1 MTKKLVPA
9 LLTFL
14 LVASSLSFAQTL
26 TNLAHPAPDGGIYAF
41 QMTDGTVIVQGY
53 NENDWWKLTPDIN
66 GSYLN
71 GTWTQLASLPA
82 GYVPYAMA
90 SAVLADGRLLIEGG
104 EYNNGNFAFTSLGA
118 IYDPDANT
126 WTPMPPPTGWDFIG
140 DSPASVM
147 PNGKFLIGQKFT
159 EAMAWLDPSTLT
171 WAALGSSGKSDW
183 FAEEGFTLMPDG
195 TILTMDVLN
204 NPNSERY
211 ITNQQ
216 MWVSDGSTI
225 ANLQGPPE
233 VGCITYGNNQIYCP
247 PGEIGP
253 AILRPDGTVFATGAF
268 HTGATAAHTS
278 IYKPGLTSTDPGTWT
293 PGPDFP
299 NRDQAGDDFAVLL
312 PSGHVLVE
320 GDSGRLYEFDGT
332 NLTQEMY
339 SNGDGLMILP
349 TGQVLIGGSAIYTPT
364 GHSIQPWAPYMYSV
378 PTTATRGQTYLI
390 QGRQMNG
397 MSQANN
403 FGDEFETATNYPLV
417 RIVNNATG
425 HVFYAKTH
433 GHSSMGVATGNAP
446 IFTRMDIPA
455 GMETGASKLY
465 VVANGIPST
474 PYAITIN

>member
-1 MTKKLVPA
+1 M
-9 LLTFL
+9 
-14 LVASSLSFAQTL
+14 
-26 TNLAHPAPDGGIYAF
+26 
-41 QMTDGTVIVQGY
+41 
-53 NENDWWKLTPDIN
+53 
-66 GSYLN
+66 
-71 GTWTQLASLPA
+71 
-82 GYVPYAMA
+82 
-90 SAVLADGRLLIEGG
+90 
-104 EYNNGNFAFTSLGA
+104 
-118 IYDPDANT
+118 
-126 WTPMPPPTGWDFIG
+126 
-140 DSPASVM
+140 
-147 PNGKFLIGQKFT
+147 
-159 EAMAWLDPSTLT
+159 
-171 WAALGSSGKSDW
+171 
-183 FAEEGFTLMPDG
+183 
-195 TILTMDVLN
+195 
-204 NPNSERY
+204 
-211 ITNQQ
+211 
-216 MWVSDGSTI
+216 
-225 ANLQGPPE
+225 
-233 VGCITYGNNQIYCP
+233 
-247 PGEIGP
+247 
-253 AILRPDGTVFATGAF
+253 
-268 HTGATAAHTS
+268 
-278 IYKPGLTSTDPGTWT
+278 
-293 PGPDFP
+293 
-299 NRDQAGDDFAVLL
+299 
-312 PSGHVLVE
+312 LVE

-332 NLTQEMY
+332 TLTQEMY